1 MARPTVDTRPAW
13 RRLAPLSGLPD
24 SLGHA
29 VFVVLARHEQAGDP
43 VPLGT
48 EQQSRDASHA
58 RHLLGSLSRYNAI
71 VRSAICV
78 FFT

>member
-1 MARPTVDTRPAW
+1 MEEPTVDTRPAW
-13 RRLAPLSGLPD
+13 RGLAPLSGLPD

-29 VFVVLARHEQAGDP
+29 VFVVLARREQVGDP

-71 VRSAICV
+71 VRSAIRV

>member
-1 MARPTVDTRPAW
+1 MEGPTVDTRTAW
-13 RRLAPLSGLPD
+13 RGLAPLSGLPD
-24 SLGHA
+24 SLGQA
-29 VFVVLARHEQAGDP
+29 VFVVLARREQAGDP

-48 EQQSRDASHA
+48 EQQSRDASHI

-71 VRSAICV
+71 ARSAMRV

>member
-1 MARPTVDTRPAW
+1 MEEPTVDTRPAW
-13 RRLAPLSGLPD
+13 RGLAPLSGLPD

-29 VFVVLARHEQAGDP
+29 VFVVLARSERVGDP
-43 VPLGT
+43 VPLRT

-58 RHLLGSLSRYNAI
+58 CHLLGSLSRYNAI
-71 VRSAICV
+71 GRSAIRV